1 MKPRSSKAVHLRSKM
16 GFNTD
21 ILKSLAK
28 FGVHCLHMMMIRQQG
43 FSYILFRG
51 FEFKKRMLVGAP
63 TRQELL

>member
-28 FGVHCLHMMMIRQQG
+28 FGVHCLHIYMMIRQG
-43 FSYILFRG
+43 FLIFF
-51 FEFKKRMLVGAP
+51 FEGCEFMCELVGAP